1 MPQPIRAVL
10 LDVDGTL
17 IDSNDAHARSW
28 VDAFAETGH
37 AVPYEKVRKLIGM
50 GGDKLMPTASGIEED
65 SPEGQRIAERRQQI
79 FMTRYVP
86 HLKPFPQTRALLDR
100 LRALGLELVVA
111 TSAKSDELEALLK
124 VAQAPELEASATT
137 SSDADNSKP
146 DPDIVEA
153 ALERAGFPAD
163 EVVMIGDT
171 PYDLEAA
178 TRAGVRLI
186 AVRCGGWSDAEL
198 KGAIAVYDDP
208 ADLLAHLADSPIGRA
223 SELQNPSR

>member
-28 VDAFAETGH
+28 VDAFAEAGH
-37 AVPYEKVRKLIGM
+37 PVPYEKVRKLIGM

-65 SPEGQRIAERRQQI
+65 SPEGKRIADRRKQI
-79 FMTRYVP
+79 FMTQYVP
-86 HLKPFPQTRALLDR
+86 KLRAFPQTRALLDR
-100 LRALGLELVVA
+100 LQALGLKLVVA
-111 TSAKSDELEALLK
+111 TSAKSDELDALLK
-124 VAQAPELEASATT
+124 VAQAPELKDTATT

-153 ALERAGFPAD
+153 AVERTGHPAA

-178 TRAGVRLI
+178 TRAGVPLI
-186 AVRCGGWSDAEL
+186 ALRSGGWSDEEL
-198 KGAIAVYDDP
+198 KGAIAVYQDP

-223 SELQNPSR
+223 AELQKP